1 MKLKSL
7 AIAWAIALFV
17 CVLGLSACTTGNVQ
31 PIHPAQ
37 IAAVACPQLNL
48 VHTQLVALNAA
59 LEADPKTA
67 ATGTKAAAQLA
78 AIQPIVNAVCN
89 GAAAAPKVDFTT
101 IQTLAQ
107 TGFPALATL
116 VASLPI
122 PAAQQ
127 AEIQAALAVA
137 ETAACVVSTLQHTQA
152 TGPGSS
158 A

>member
-1 MKLKSL
+1 MKFKSL
-7 AIAWAIALFV
+7 AAMLVAMFV
-17 CVLGLSACTTGNVQ
+17 CALAGCTTGNVQ
-31 PIHPAQ
+31 AIQPAQ

-48 VHTQLVALNAA
+48 VHTQLVALNTA

-67 ATGTKAAAQLA
+67 AVGTKAAAQLA
-78 AIQPIVNAVCN
+78 AIQPIVNGVCN
-89 GAAAAPKVDFTT
+89 GAAAAPKVDFST
-101 IQTLAQ
+101 IQSLVQ

-137 ETAACVVSTLQHTQA
+137 ETAAGVVNALQTQA
-152 TGPGSS
+152 KGPGTS

>member
-1 MKLKSL
+1 MKFKTL
-7 AIAWAIALFV
+7 AAMLVALTV
-17 CVLGLSACTTGNVQ
+17 CALSGCTTGNVQ
-31 PIHPAQ
+31 AIQPAQ

-48 VHTQLVALNAA
+48 VHTQLVALNTA

-67 ATGTKAAAQLA
+67 AVGAKAAVQLA
-78 AIQPIVNAVCN
+78 AIQPIVNGVCN
-89 GAAAAPKVDFTT
+89 GAAGVATVNFAN
-101 IQTLAQ
+101 IQSLVQ

-137 ETAACVVSTLQHTQA
+137 ETAAGVVSTLQQQIQA
-152 TGPGSS
+152 TGPGTS